1 MLIVDDS
8 YSMRTLIKKI
18 LKDADIEVVGE
29 AKDGEE
35 AIQLAQE
42 LRPTI
47 ITMDINMP
55 KLSGIDATTQIS
67 KLLPHIQ
74 IVGVTGVRSP
84 DIQQELIMAGAITIV
99 RKPFQPAFLL
109 GLPVFSE
116 KPLVEAQPESSADQP
131 ISTIIT
137 TDDLEEDLLG
147 TSEEIFVVNEQIE
160 RPDPKLLIV
169 NEHSSIEFE
178 PDFLMEDKDEFS
190 LERNKE
196 KLRKTEESEPEEIEV
211 ESQEEEA
218 TTSTENEADLF
229 VPVQEQVKDH
239 PPTEIPVVSA
249 EELLNQQAEKD
260 LEESISKLHRVIR
273 PPVQPRNYAASD
285 LTKQTQFNINEEE
298 EEIVLDNRGADAP
311 AKNNKPSLWSSIK
324 KLFTK
329 N

>member
-55 KLSGIDATTQIS
+55 KLSGIDATSQIS

-116 KPLVEAQPESSADQP
+116 KPLMDTQPESSPERP
-131 ISTIIT
+131 ITTLIT
-137 TDDLEEDLLG
+137 TDDLDEDLLG
-147 TSEEIFVVNEQIE
+147 TSEELFVVNEQIE

-178 PDFLMEDKDEFS
+178 PDFLLENKDEFS

-196 KLRKTEESEPEEIEV
+196 KLRETEESETEEI
-211 ESQEEEA
+211 QEEFLEEV
-218 TTSTENEADLF
+218 TTSTENEADL
-229 VPVQEQVKDH
+229 VDPIQEQVKDS
-239 PPTEIPVVSA
+239 PPTEVPVVST

-273 PPVQPRNYAASD
+273 PPVQPRNYTTSD
-285 LTKQTQFNINEEE
+285 LTMQTQLNINEEE

-311 AKNNKPSLWSSIK
+311 ATMKKPSLWSSIK